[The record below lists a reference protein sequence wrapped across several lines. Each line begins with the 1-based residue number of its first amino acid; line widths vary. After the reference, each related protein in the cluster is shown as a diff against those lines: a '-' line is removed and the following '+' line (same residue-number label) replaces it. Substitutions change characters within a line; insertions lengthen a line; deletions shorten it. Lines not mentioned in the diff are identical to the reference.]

1 MKAGTT
7 TNVRHACQ
15 EFLETTSRFYGVPD
29 CEIRVLAARPLRVR
43 ENWASELFGDYTPE
57 TMLIRVWMRT
67 AVRKEIT
74 SFGTFLSTLCH
85 EFCHHLD
92 FQQFRFPD
100 SWHTRGFYERAAAL
114 YHHARDTAPERRFPE
129 SRRKAYYLMS
139 IHEYLPPQ
147 VRKELKQVGW
157 TKGRELAKLVRAQG
171 QGFDCAPWVHKARVL
186 PKEQFRHEVEKE
198 LTGKETEP
206 WEMIYFKLYKSQIPV
221 IEQALETAALMLGS
235 DRSRGYCLEMI
246 CADFLAGANLD
257 SGDPDV
263 LLRALSRFFEFLPGE
278 QRQAFAEFVTDKIQ

>member
-1 MKAGTT
+1 MLTDKPPRKSNLAAFTESDRMRTIDLPQDGSLRIIAKSVECAMKAGTT

-57 TMLIRVWMRT
+57 TMLIRLWMRT

-114 YHHARDTAPERRFPE
+114 YHHA
-129 SRRKAYYLMS
+129 S
-139 IHEYLPPQ
+139 
-147 VRKELKQVGW
+147 
-157 TKGRELAKLVRAQG
+157 
-171 QGFDCAPWVHKARVL
+171 AR
-186 PKEQFRHEVEKE
+186 
-198 LTGKETEP
+198 
-206 WEMIYFKLYKSQIPV
+206 
-221 IEQALETAALMLGS
+221 
-235 DRSRGYCLEMI
+235 
-246 CADFLAGANLD
+246 
-257 SGDPDV
+257 
-263 LLRALSRFFEFLPGE
+263 
-278 QRQAFAEFVTDKIQ
+278 